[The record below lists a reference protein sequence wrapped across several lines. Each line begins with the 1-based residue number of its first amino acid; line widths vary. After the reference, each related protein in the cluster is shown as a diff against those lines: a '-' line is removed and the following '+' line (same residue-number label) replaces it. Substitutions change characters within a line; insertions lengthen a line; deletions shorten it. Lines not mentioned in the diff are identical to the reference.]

1 MSILD
6 IIKAFFLKFQK
17 VDWVQLDTAH
27 EQDQQSGI
35 SFLNKR

>member
-6 IIKAFFLKFQK
+6 IIKAFFLNK

-27 EQDQQSGI
+27 EQNQQSGI